1 MLLAR
6 YPKWNRPCMA
16 FWARLG
22 LQGTK
27 VGNDATYME
36 VDKGLL
42 AFFAEEEGAVGVGGV
57 PKRIEKT

>member
-1 MLLAR
+1 
-6 YPKWNRPCMA
+6 MA

-27 VGNDATYME
+27 VGNDAIYME